1 MDKIAYVTN
10 CNSRHTFEIHGA
22 GCGHL
27 NTLRRNSP
35 FADISEHE
43 VDGVRGAAE
52 FIISEAATYQSQ
64 DQGYSA
70 ADFRVLPCAREGLTE
85 GRFAQL
91 LETAAVR
98 LTEHDDGLT
107 VEQIL
112 RDEH

>member
-64 DQGYSA
+64 DQGWSVR
-70 ADFRVLPCAREGLTE
+70 DFRVLPCAREGVTA
-85 GRFAQL
+85 GRFAQMV
-91 LETAAVR
+91 ESAAVR
-98 LTEHDDGLT
+98 LTNDDTGLAFEE
-107 VEQIL
+107 VMGC
-112 RDEH
+112 